1 MGAGRKRIVID
12 AEKLM
17 LLRDGGLSNE
27 EIAAAFKCS
36 VPTVANRTRELQL
49 QGLIEYKRRRVK
61 SVKHIRKE
69 ELSEASEHRTLR
81 QLAEL
86 FGVSVSTITKRLT
99 EYNIPKRKGSA
110 VDRIVTDVRVLST
123 HRTREEIADLLGISR
138 DLVDKCCRKYKIKCK
153 DTHHMTTTSKHARR
167 DAILALSGQSN
178 WTHSEIALAFDIS
191 RERVRQIVTRTSY
204 LNAYSDDGE
213 NTQ

>member
-1 MGAGRKRIVID
+1 MGAGRKKIVID
-12 AEKLM
+12 TEKLM

-49 QGLIEYKRRRVK
+49 QGLIEYKRRAVK
-61 SVKHIRKE
+61 SVKHIRRD
-69 ELSEASEHRTLR
+69 ELSEASEHRTLK

-86 FGVSVSTITKRLT
+86 FGVSVSTISKRLV
-99 EYNIPKRKGSA
+99 EYNIPTRKGSV
-110 VDRIVTDVRVLST
+110 VDRIVNDVRTLST
-123 HRTREEIADLLGISR
+123 HRTREEIADLLGIAK
-138 DLVDKCCRKYKIKCK
+138 DPVDRCCRKYNIKCK
-153 DTHHMTTTSKHARR
+153 NAHHNTTTSKHARR

-178 WTHSEIALAFDIS
+178 WTQSEIALAFDIS
-191 RERVRQIVTRTSY
+191 RERVRQIITRTSY

-213 NTQ
+213 DAQ